1 MDIHVVQPNET
12 VATIAQQY
20 GVGVER
26 LIFDNQIVDI
36 TKLVVGQA
44 LLILYPEITHQVE
57 AGDTLYTIANEYGVT
72 TLDLIRNNPYL
83 AGESTLL
90 PGQNII
96 IRYEDEVIGTME
108 TNGYVYPFVE
118 NYVLTET
125 LPYLTSLSIF
135 SYGFTMEGELIP
147 IDDEA
152 LIAQTLEMGVNPI
165 LVLTPFSVY
174 GSFNNELVHAV
185 STDPVVQE
193 NIINNLLVTV
203 REKGYTGVDVDFEFI
218 RAEDREPYAGFIRNL
233 TTRMNAE
240 GYTVS
245 VALAPKVSA
254 DQPGL
259 LYEGVDYALLGEI
272 ANSVLLMT
280 YEWGYTYGPP
290 MAVAPINKVREV
302 LDYAVTA
309 IPPEKIDMGIPN
321 YGYDWPL
328 PFEKGVTAARSI
340 GNVEAI
346 QIAAANNAVIQYDE
360 VAQSPFFTY
369 NREGVEHIVWFEDVR
384 SILAKLKLIPEYG
397 FRGVGYW
404 QLMRFFRQ
412 NWLLV
417 NALFNIV

>member
-12 VATIAQQY
+12 VAIIAQQY

>member
-203 REKGYTGVDVDFEFI
+203 REKGYTGVDVYFEFI

>member
-1 MDIHVVQPNET
+1 MDIHVVQPNDT
-12 VATIAQQY
+12 VHSIARQY

-26 LIFDNQIVDI
+26 LIFDNQIQDV

-44 LLILYPEITHQVE
+44 LVILYPEIIHQVIQGE
-57 AGDTLYTIANEYGVT
+57 TLTSIALLYQVSTI
-72 TLDLIRNNPYL
+72 DLIRNNSYL
-83 AGESTLL
+83 AGNQTLFT
-90 PGQNII
+90 GQTLII
-96 IRYEDEVIGTME
+96 KYEDEIIGTIT

-118 NYVLTET
+118 DYVLTET
-125 LPYLTSLSIF
+125 LPFLTSLSIF
-135 SYGFTMEGELIP
+135 SYGFTTEGELIP
-147 IDDEA
+147 IDDES
-152 LIAQTLEMGVNPI
+152 LISQAIEVGVDPI
-165 LVLTPFSVY
+165 LVLTPLTAT
-174 GSFNNELVHAV
+174 GNFNNELVHII
-185 STDPVVQE
+185 STNPEAQE
-193 NIINNLLVTV
+193 NLINNLLTTV
-203 REKGYTGVDVDFEFI
+203 REKAYSGVDVDFEFI
-218 RAEDREPYAGFIRNL
+218 RAEDREPYAGFLRNL

-259 LYEGVDYALLGEI
+259 LYEGVDYALIGGI

-302 LDYAVTA
+302 LDYAVTV

-328 PFEKGVTAARSI
+328 PYEKGVTVAKSI

-346 QIAAANNAVIQYDE
+346 QIAAENNAVIQYDE

-369 NREGVEHIVWFEDVR
+369 QRDGVDHIVWFEDAR
-384 SILAKLKLIPEYG
+384 SMLAKLQLVPEYG

-412 NWLLV
+412 NWMIV
-417 NALFNIV
+417 NVKFDIV

>member
-12 VATIAQQY
+12 VATIAQEY

-26 LIFDNQIVDI
+26 LIFDNQILDL

-44 LLILYPEITHQVE
+44 LLILYPEITHQVKE
-57 AGDTLYTIANEYGVT
+57 GDTLYTIANEYGVT
-72 TLDLIRNNPYL
+72 TLELIRNNPYL
-83 AGESTLL
+83 AGESILL

-96 IRYEDEVIGTME
+96 VKYEDEVIGTME

-118 NYVLTET
+118 AYVLTET
-125 LPYLTSLSIF
+125 LPYLTSLSNF

-147 IDDEA
+147 IEDEA

-165 LVLTPFSVY
+165 LVLTPFSIY
-174 GSFNNELVHAV
+174 GSFNNELVHVV

-193 NIINNLLVTV
+193 NLINNLLVTV
-203 REKGYTGVDVDFEFI
+203 REKGYTGVDVDFEFV
-218 RAEDREPYAGFIRNL
+218 RAEDRVPYAEFIRNL

-302 LDYAVTA
+302 LDYAVTV

-369 NREGVEHIVWFEDVR
+369 RRDGVDHIVWFEDVR
-384 SILAKLKLIPEYG
+384 SILAKLKLVPEYG

>member
-1 MDIHVVQPNET
+1 
-12 VATIAQQY
+12 
-20 GVGVER
+20 
-26 LIFDNQIVDI
+26 
-36 TKLVVGQA
+36 
-44 LLILYPEITHQVE
+44 
-57 AGDTLYTIANEYGVT
+57 
-72 TLDLIRNNPYL
+72 
-83 AGESTLL
+83 
-90 PGQNII
+90 
-96 IRYEDEVIGTME
+96 
-108 TNGYVYPFVE
+108 
-118 NYVLTET
+118 
-125 LPYLTSLSIF
+125 
-135 SYGFTMEGELIP
+135 
-147 IDDEA
+147 
-152 LIAQTLEMGVNPI
+152 
-165 LVLTPFSVY
+165 
-174 GSFNNELVHAV
+174 
-185 STDPVVQE
+185 
-193 NIINNLLVTV
+193 
-203 REKGYTGVDVDFEFI
+203 
-218 RAEDREPYAGFIRNL
+218 
-233 TTRMNAE
+233 
-240 GYTVS
+240 
-245 VALAPKVSA
+245 
-254 DQPGL
+254 
-259 LYEGVDYALLGEI
+259 
-272 ANSVLLMT
+272 
-280 YEWGYTYGPP
+280 